1 MLFRSRQGKD
11 RYNSEMK
18 ILKLPG
24 VLVQKREKKIK
35 NGYNNETRERL
46 TTNNDEIKERRYPTR
61 LPAERRHPCPLA
73 SPYRIRLSNKTLDPF
88 ERERE
93 RETIEQG
100 SLSLREERKWRER
113 RKGSLV
119 LGLISKQAAHLV

>member
-1 MLFRSRQGKD
+1 MRESINKNFKLCTNLISAREKVKRRQGKD

-46 TTNNDEIKERRYPTR
+46 TTNNDEIKERR
-61 LPAERRHPCPLA
+61 
-73 SPYRIRLSNKTLDPF
+73 
-88 ERERE
+88 
-93 RETIEQG
+93 
-100 SLSLREERKWRER
+100 
-113 RKGSLV
+113 
-119 LGLISKQAAHLV
+119 